1 MSAASLYYRSRLDH
15 TEPGVDPEQAADR
28 YWAEVDRRYEEW
40 RDDQILDNAANPPT
54 KNEHSQQ
61 P

>member
-15 TEPGVDPEQAADR
+15 TEPGVDPEQTAER

-54 KNEHSQQ
+54 KNEHSKQ